1 MTAARRAGAGGAGA
15 EQRAQRALA
24 DAVGDAAGSISVA
37 LLAQAVAGESVTQ
50 RSSSLSLRVWR
61 ADAATDLTTLELD
74 EEDGDGR
81 RLSGE
86 LDAPGMARL
95 PPGLIAEAGGGGE
108 VDVQMVQY
116 GLNPRGY
123 AAPPPSPSSGLA
135 SNLTT
140 LTLRNGTSAIAVSGL
155 AEPIEFSLRVSLPA
169 TDEDGARLESCDM
182 ALFEQCEREKNETA
196 DAEVAKE
203 VECNRKALEDDV
215 WSWLMPSTGAAKDVC
230 ADELSEANVS
240 KLNTSSTCDGL
251 RCRRAALLVLGRRG
265 RQLRGADAFLVSY
278 TPPKG
283 RAPTAASASPCARAI
298 T

>member
-1 MTAARRAGAGGAGA
+1 MYKR
-15 EQRAQRALA
+15 Q
-24 DAVGDAAGSISVA
+24 
-37 LLAQAVAGESVTQ
+37 VTQ

-140 LTLRNGTSAIAVSGL
+140 LTLRNGTSAIDVSGL

-169 TDEDGARLESCDM
+169 TDESGARLESCDM

-215 WSWLMPSTGAAKDVC
+215 WSWLMPSTGAAKEVC
-230 ADELSEANVS
+230 ADELSEANVT
-240 KLNTSSTCDGL
+240 KLNASSTCDGL
-251 RCRRAALLVLGRRG
+251 CCAAAPLCTFWAPEAANFSSDGCY
-265 RQLRGADAFLVSY
+265 LVSY
-278 TPPKG
+278 TPPG
-283 RAPTAASASPCARAI
+283 PRADGGVGVAVCACNHMTDYLAVVKQALNPESYTFLSLI
-298 T
+298 HI